1 MISLDFLPSG
11 NRLIFSNGGGESLKA
26 SNYIY
31 SITQWDEFLYIC
43 IKIQRGVEGREGR
56 MEELT
61 QSGNKTITRGV
72 ISWSK
77 KEIFLIF
84 RCHFLVGECILE
96 RTVQWNAL
104 IKY

>member
-1 MISLDFLPSG
+1 MST
-11 NRLIFSNGGGESLKA
+11 LKKETHTPV
-26 SNYIY
+26 S
-31 SITQWDEFLYIC
+31 QWDEFLYFC

-77 KEIFLIF
+77 KEIF
-84 RCHFLVGECILE
+84 
-96 RTVQWNAL
+96 
-104 IKY
+104 